1 MLLSRKKLEIMANLR
16 KISSDLA
23 ENFKNCPISKD
34 IILSNTSRDIYLKQ
48 TYYCVCKNGLR
59 INL

>member
-23 ENFKNCPISKD
+23 ENLKNQSISRN
-34 IILSNTSRDIYLKQ
+34 IILLDTREIRIY
-48 TYYCVCKNGLR
+48 KNG
-59 INL
+59 ICKYTNP